1 MKLLSFYNEIKNLIQ
16 LQVALANE
24 YNVAPD
30 EVAVDNVVVVAGSKK
45 GDGFVCDIA
54 AVQFRASF
62 DGRHVEKSYIAKY
75 APEGR
80 RDEMVRQVRSEKNNL
95 V

>member
-1 MKLLSFYNEIKNLIQ
+1 MIKQ
-16 LQVALANE
+16 AAVANE
-24 YNVAPD
+24 HNVAAD
-30 EVAVDNVVVVAGSKK
+30 EVAVEDVVVVAGSKK

-62 DGRHVEKSYIAKY
+62 DGQHLEKNYIAKY

-80 RDEMVRQVRSEKNNL
+80 RDELIRQVRFNL
-95 V
+95 NEINVN